1 MAHYQHPPS
10 RAGTST
16 RPLEPAISLR
26 SLLRDFV
33 SWLRRLAC
41 LASIRPQLF
50 CDSLRSS
57 RHLPNCMNPADRF
70 TPELRRLFSDI
81 KIPKHV
87 RLLALELA
95 PFASAVLLIC

>member
-1 MAHYQHPPS
+1 
-10 RAGTST
+10 
-16 RPLEPAISLR
+16 
-26 SLLRDFV
+26 
-33 SWLRRLAC
+33 
-41 LASIRPQLF
+41 
-50 CDSLRSS
+50 
-57 RHLPNCMNPADRF
+57 MNPADRF